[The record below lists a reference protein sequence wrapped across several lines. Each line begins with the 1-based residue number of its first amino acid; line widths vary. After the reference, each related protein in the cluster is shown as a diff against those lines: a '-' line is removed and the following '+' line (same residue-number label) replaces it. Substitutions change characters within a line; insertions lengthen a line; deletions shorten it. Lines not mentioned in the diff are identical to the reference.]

1 MRGTLL
7 FHAPSINQLNRMI
20 MKIVDV
26 NVRKFEKYNME
37 DEYYFEPL
45 WEKMFDE
52 GIYTDNYNNEAVGFI
67 YSNACHAE
75 VYGNS
80 MDVRWIK
87 DNSDNLR
94 LSMVANDLVNN
105 LMSTEQKKIITEE
118 NNGTTLL
125 TDDGIYLNIFV
136 NFEKRHIQILA
147 YQEA

>member
-7 FHAPSINQLNRMI
+7 FHAPSINKLNRMI
-20 MKIVDV
+20 MEIVDV
-26 NVRKFEKYNME
+26 NVSKFEKYNME

-45 WEKMFDE
+45 WEKIFDE
-52 GIYTDNYNNEAVGFI
+52 GLYTDNYNNEAVGFI

-75 VYGNS
+75 VYGNA
-80 MDVRWIK
+80 MDVTWIK
-87 DNSDNLR
+87 DCSDNLR
-94 LSMVANDLVNN
+94 LSIVANDLANN
-105 LMSTEQKKIITEE
+105 LMGTEQKKIITEG

>member
-26 NVRKFEKYNME
+26 NVSKFEKYNME

-52 GIYTDNYNNEAVGFI
+52 GLYTDNYNNEAVGFI

-75 VYGNS
+75 VYGNA

-87 DNSDNLR
+87 DCSDNLR
-94 LSMVANDLVNN
+94 LAIVANDLVNN
-105 LMSTEQKKIITEE
+105 LMGTEQKKIITEE

-136 NFEKRHIQILA
+136 NFEKRIIQILS
-147 YQEA
+147 YQES

>member
-20 MKIVDV
+20 MEIVDV
-26 NVRKFEKYNME
+26 NVSKFDKYDLENE
-37 DEYYFEPL
+37 LYYESLF
-45 WEKMFDE
+45 EKMFDDGE
-52 GIYTDNYNNEAVGFI
+52 YTDNGCDEAVGFI

-75 VYGNS
+75 VYGNA

-87 DNSDNLR
+87 DSANKIR
-94 LSMVANDLVNN
+94 LAIVANNLVNN
-105 LMSTEQKKIITEE
+105 LMGTEQKKIITEE

-136 NFEKRHIQILA
+136 NFEMRYIQILA
-147 YQEA
+147 YTEA

>member
-7 FHAPSINQLNRMI
+7 FHAPSINQLNRII

-52 GIYTDNYNNEAVGFI
+52 GLYTDNYNNEAVGFI
-67 YSNACHAE
+67 YSNACHAD
-75 VYGNS
+75 VYCNA

-87 DNSDNLR
+87 DCADNLR
-94 LSMVANDLVNN
+94 LAIVANDLVNN
-105 LMSTEQKKIITEE
+105 LMGTEQKKIITEE

-136 NFEKRHIQILA
+136 NFEKRIIQILS